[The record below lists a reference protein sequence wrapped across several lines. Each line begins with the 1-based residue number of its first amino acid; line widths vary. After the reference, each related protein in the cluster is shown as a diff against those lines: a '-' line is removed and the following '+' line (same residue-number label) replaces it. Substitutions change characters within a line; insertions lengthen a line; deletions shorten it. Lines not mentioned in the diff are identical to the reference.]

1 MVDRVQILDAVKAAM
16 EAAPERKFQESIE
29 ISVNLRNIDMSQP
42 KNRIDET
49 MILPQAQVSHKRS
62 VCLGKEISPLRRKLQ
77 V

>member
-42 KNRIDET
+42 KK
-49 MILPQAQVSHKRS
+49 PY
-62 VCLGKEISPLRRKLQ
+62 
-77 V
+77 